1 MSEGLRIVEDD
12 LSGAA
17 IRALLEDHLRDM
29 HALSPPES
37 VHAMAVDRL
46 RAPDVTFWS
55 AWDGDALLG
64 CGALRELDATHG
76 EVKSMRTAPARRGG
90 GVARAV
96 LARVMAEARARGYTR
111 LSLETGSHAAFE
123 PARRLYASVGFEP
136 CPPFGDYTDDPHSVF
151 MTLRLPA

>member
-1 MSEGLRIVEDD
+1 MSDGVRIVEDD

-29 HALSPPES
+29 AALSPPES

-55 AWDGDALLG
+55 AWDGDRLLG
-64 CGALRELDATHG
+64 CGALRELDARHG
-76 EVKSMRTAPARRGG
+76 EVKSMRTAPARRGA

-96 LARVMAEARARGYTR
+96 LARVMDEARARGYER

-123 PARRLYASVGFEP
+123 PARRLYASAGFEP
-136 CPPFGDYTDDPHSVF
+136 CPPFGDYEADRHSVF
-151 MTLRLPA
+151 MTLRLAS